1 MKKVLIFALSFL
13 MLITSVPQTYAEP
26 RLEEQAQDQIE
37 QYLIKFKDI
46 EAGIDSLT
54 PESIIKTFKH
64 VSILNVTLSQEE
76 YQDLTVDENV
86 EFIEKN
92 KTIQLTASHSNQVSS
107 SIQEEKL
114 LADHAAASS
123 PVKIAVLD
131 TGATSEEQAAGGA
144 SFISGEDKYLDSHGH
159 GGDVIAA
166 IKQNSPESLLYAL
179 KIFDQSGVASYSQI
193 IEAIEWSIDNEIKIV
208 NMSFSHSDYSLALAE
223 TMYMA
228 SEKGILLIAAAGDQA
243 SDQLEFPAGY
253 NTVIAVGAV
262 DEEYQLMPQS
272 NRGTHIDY
280 VSYGTSDEGQ
290 YDGTGIATANVTS
303 ITARYMAAFP
313 GLGSSEINEMMRLN
327 TLKLTPAELF
337 GYGFAQFILAT
348 EPLEGVDEELP
359 SLPFPEDEPVESD
372 LPEFEGTA
380 EEKSYLLKKYLE
392 LEAIRIQKET
402 SDPYSEQAVIQERA
416 RLNNEYLE
424 KEKLFTASHKASVS
438 NGLNNRDGEILVPV
452 NISDTAES
460 ENESIFGD
468 DFYLNRENFSPN
480 EVTDKSILSEK
491 ILEESTAQ
499 QDEEKTSFTIEDHKD
514 REKNEETEKNSSG
527 AMNELSIQSTNDPN
541 IVAPQMKI
549 DEAPFSVELY
559 NENVSML
566 SGSLSISETDITL
579 PGRNGLSFS
588 LTRTYDTSSAQY
600 FDMYYSYNYRTK
612 YSFDYSYTISEAPSW
627 IPRTSEGTMS
637 RYTRSEIDDL
647 YSVVTSGRYNDN
659 YETFK
664 TVYRATSGIYSN
676 PETSY
681 TNHTKENP
689 INKKFPIGQ
698 GWTWNIPYVKTEGS
712 KKYVTAPDLGTYEI
726 SGTALVNYPW
736 SDMSYAYDTSIT
748 YLGRKSVGVLKSV
761 LGTKIY
767 FDNDGNAIYI
777 QDKNNNYIG
786 FGYSEIATYGT
797 VLTSVS
803 DAIGNTIV
811 IEYPQN
817 KVLIKYNNSTVTYVK
832 GTLDGREVLNQVID
846 QVGRQTTY
854 SYTARQATFQLA
866 PSGGSKANNYTLL
879 TKIVHP
885 TGLRTEYAY
894 ESSYVRRKWGS
905 STSYNDVYR
914 LASRKDVVTFANGQ
928 TKDFNL
934 STFVYQG
941 DMGSQHGSSHNFST
955 KLFDQQLETTH
966 SFNKRFINSDTGSAY
981 YHTKS
986 AIKDLTT
993 NVSKVTD
1000 MTYDMTKTRTNP
1012 LSVATYYTNAA
1023 GQSSANRATESY
1035 VYDNFKNVTKHSN
1048 SLGAVNDF
1056 TYDSNR
1062 RLKSSIQRFSAAQ
1075 ALYTE
1080 IVSRTAQGDPK
1091 EVMIRANSATGA
1103 ILQNAVYSYDAHG
1116 NVTEIQNK
1124 EQNRTNTIKVEYGTA
1139 NGYNSAFPTK
1149 IIKLYSDVNGVAN
1162 QQELQALYDKP
1173 TGLIQAFTDGK
1184 KNTSTFTYDKL
1195 DRLTI
1200 VTQPDGSMITQQYL
1214 DLQNQ
1219 ITHEDELK
1227 RKSYVKWNPLGL
1239 HMESGIYVA
1248 GVMRPQVKNEYDSNS
1263 RMIWAE
1269 DAIGLRTTFNYDRWG
1284 RVLTVAKSGKVQ
1296 TTIAYDDFLATS
1308 VITDPTGYKV
1318 RETSDSYG
1326 RVIKREDGQGNQFT
1340 TKWTGTYDW
1349 AHQLLT
1355 QQDGKNLLT
1364 TYVYDPL
1371 GRLLSVKAPDNQLFQ
1386 YSYNRSG
1393 NMIQMTYPDGKI
1405 VKHDYD
1411 QIGRLIKTTDP
1422 LNKVE
1427 KYTYDANGNVSAFIN
1442 KKGQQINYLYNSK
1455 RDWLEQKS
1463 GPDQTIRF
1471 TYNLDGSRKTM
1482 QDNGTR
1488 TTKYFYESDTGYLD
1502 YIEYPDTKKIDYGY
1516 DVAGDLEQVILPFSD
1531 RVNYLYNDEKQIK
1544 QVNWNNAKQV
1554 EFSYVY
1560 GNMIDQMKY
1569 VNGLTHDY
1577 NYANGKM
1584 TEVWHLNGT
1593 NQLNKYIYSYDVN
1606 GNINKRVEK
1615 VLNKPEETYTFTY
1628 DSMNRLQTSSL
1639 FNESYT
1645 YDGRGNRLTLS
1656 SNSGAYIPAGN
1667 VSYEYDSLDRLVN
1680 SLKNGTY
1687 VEYKYDGDGLLV
1699 ERKENN
1705 VTTRY
1710 YYSGQ
1715 LLVSEGIVQSNNTV
1729 KEKASYLQVNGPL
1742 MREDGS
1748 DNKYYYMKNG
1758 HGDVVE
1764 LRLATGAAQNSYQYD
1779 IWGNTIQAIEPVSN
1793 PFRYSGELWDN
1804 SARLQYLR
1812 ARWYDPSLGRFINED
1827 TYKGEIN
1834 NPITLNLYTYVYNN
1848 PLIYTDPSGHCGVK
1862 SWVDAGDCVVDF
1874 IPVVGGVKSVQE
1886 AVTGKN
1892 VVTGEKLSATDR
1904 ALGLI
1909 GIIPGGKLAAKGGK
1923 GIVSGIKKLFN
1934 PCNCF
1939 TAGTK
1944 VQTDEGEKNIEDI
1957 EVGDMVLAK
1966 DENNPDGEL
1975 AYKEVTALY
1984 TNYRNDIIKLYI
1996 GDLLIETTDNHPF
2009 WVEGKG
2015 WVLADELKV
2024 GDKLQKADGSSLTID
2039 KVEFVILDE
2048 PVMVYNFTVAD
2059 FHTYYVT
2066 DLGIWVHNSNLFC
2079 GSASDLADSARKSKK
2094 IDGLQGVKVSAD
2106 LIHDAAIDFVGKGAK
2121 VQKIDG
2127 GMWYVSKDGLRRV
2140 RTGQKS
2146 KGAYEA
2152 NFETL
2157 DKNGNVRTNYHVE
2170 IE

>member
-1 MKKVLIFALSFL
+1 MKKVLIFALTFL

-26 RLEEQAQDQIE
+26 RLEEQAAQEQIE
-37 QYLIKFKDI
+37 QYLIKFKDV
-46 EAGIDSLT
+46 EAGIDSLD
-54 PESIIKTFKH
+54 PGSIVKIFDH
-64 VSILNVTLSQEE
+64 VSIINVILSQQQ
-76 YQDLTVDENV
+76 YQELTANENV

-92 KTIQLTASHSNQVSS
+92 KIIQLTASPIAENERLLPASEKVDQITTDTINVQNN
-107 SIQEEKL
+107 SILTSTQEEL
-114 LADHAAASS
+114 LTNNAAAPS
-123 PVKIAVLD
+123 PIKIAVLD
-131 TGATSEEQAAGGA
+131 TGATSEEQVAGGA
-144 SFISGEDKYLDSHGH
+144 SFISDEDKYLDNHGH

-193 IEAIEWSIDNEIKIV
+193 IEAIEWSIDNEINIV

-228 SEKGILLIAAAGDQA
+228 SEEGILLIAAAGDQA
-243 SDQLEFPAGY
+243 TDTLEFPAGY

-262 DEEYQLMPQS
+262 DEEHQLMLQS
-272 NRGTHIDY
+272 NRGTHLDY
-280 VSYGTSDEGQ
+280 VGYGISGEGGQ
-290 YDGTGIATANVTS
+290 YDGTGIAAANVTS

-313 GLGSSEINEMMRLN
+313 GLGSSEINEIMRSN

-337 GYGFAQFILAT
+337 GYGFAQFIIAT
-348 EPLEGVDEELP
+348 DPLEGVDEELP
-359 SLPFPEDEPVESD
+359 SLPFPEDEPVQSD
-372 LPEFEGTA
+372 VPEFEGTA

-402 SDPYSEQAVIQERA
+402 SDPYSEQKVIQERA
-416 RLNNEYLE
+416 RLNDEYLE
-424 KEKLFTASHKASVS
+424 KEKLFTASYKATESS
-438 NGLNNRDGEILVPV
+438 GLNNLDGETLVPV
-452 NISDTAES
+452 NISDSAES

-468 DFYLNRENFSPN
+468 DFYLNRENPSPN
-480 EVTDKSILSEK
+480 EITDKSILSEK
-491 ILEESTAQ
+491 ILEESTARH
-499 QDEEKTSFTIEDHKD
+499 DEEKTSSTTEDVKE
-514 REKNEETEKNSSG
+514 RENNEDTEKNSSG
-527 AMNELSIQSTNDPN
+527 TMNKLSNQNTNEPN

-549 DEAPFSVELY
+549 DEAPFSIELY

-566 SGSLSISETDITL
+566 SGSLSITETDFTL

-588 LTRTYDTSSAQY
+588 LTRTYDTSSAQH
-600 FDMYYSYNYRTK
+600 FDMYYAYNYRTK

-637 RYTRSEIDDL
+637 RYTRAEIDDL

-712 KKYVTAPDLGTYEI
+712 KKYVNVPDLGTYEI
-726 SGTALVNYPW
+726 SGSTLVNYPW
-736 SDMSYAYDTSIT
+736 SDWSYAYDTSVT

-761 LGTKIY
+761 LGNKIY

-832 GTLDGREVLNQVID
+832 GILDGREVLNQVID

-854 SYTARQATFQLA
+854 SYATRQATFQLA
-866 PSGGSKANNYTLL
+866 PSGGSKSNNYNLL

-885 TGLRTEYAY
+885 TGLRTEYTY

-934 STFVYQG
+934 STLVYQG
-941 DMGSQHGSSHNFST
+941 DMGSQHGSSHTFST
-955 KLFDQQLETTH
+955 KLFDQQLESTH
-966 SFNKRFINSDTGSAY
+966 TFNKKFINSDTGSAY

-1035 VYDNFKNVTKHSN
+1035 VYDNYKNVTKHSN

-1062 RLKSSIQRFSAAQ
+1062 RLKSSIERFSAAQ

-1103 ILQNAVYSYDAHG
+1103 ILQNVVYSYDAHG

-1124 EQNRTNTIKVEYGTA
+1124 EQNRTNTIKVEYSTA

-1149 IIKLYSDVNGVAN
+1149 IIKLYTDVNGVAN

-1184 KNTSTFTYDKL
+1184 KNTSTYTYDKL
-1195 DRLTI
+1195 DRLTK
-1200 VTQPDGSMITQQYL
+1200 VTQPDGTTVTQQYL

-1263 RMIWAE
+1263 RIIWAE
-1269 DAIGLRTTFNYDRWG
+1269 DATGLRTTFNYDRWG

-1296 TTIAYDDFLATS
+1296 TTQSFDDFLATS

-1318 RETSDSYG
+1318 RESTDSYG

-1349 AHQLLT
+1349 AHRLLT
-1355 QQDGKNLLT
+1355 QQDGKNFLT
-1364 TYVYDPL
+1364 TYGYDPL
-1371 GRLLSVKAPDNQLFQ
+1371 GRLLSVKAPNNQLFQ

-1411 QIGRLIKTTDP
+1411 EIGRLIKTTDP

-1427 KYTYDANGNVSAFIN
+1427 KYTYDGNGNVSAFIN
-1442 KKGQQINYLYNSK
+1442 KKGQQINYLYNNK

-1488 TTKYFYESDTGYLD
+1488 TTKYFYEPDTGYLD

-1516 DVAGDLEQVILPFSD
+1516 DVAGDLVQVILPFSD

-1577 NYANGKM
+1577 NYADGKM

-1615 VLNKPEETYTFTY
+1615 ILNKPEETYTFTY

-1656 SNSGAYIPAGN
+1656 SDSGIYIPAGN
-1667 VSYEYDSLDRLVN
+1667 ASYEYDSFDRLVK
-1680 SLKNGTY
+1680 STKNGT
-1687 VEYKYDGDGLLV
+1687 VIEYKYDGDGLLV

-1705 VTTRY
+1705 ITIRY
-1710 YYSGQ
+1710 YYSDQ
-1715 LLVSEGIVQSNNTV
+1715 LLVAEGIVQSGNTV
-1729 KEKASYLQVNGPL
+1729 TEKASYLQDNGPL
-1742 MREDGS
+1742 LREDGS
-1748 DNKYYYMKNG
+1748 GNKYYYMKNG
-1758 HGDVVE
+1758 HGDVIE
-1764 LRLATGAAQNSYQYD
+1764 LRSATGAVQNSYKYD
-1779 IWGNTIQAIEPVSN
+1779 LWGNTLQAAELVPN
-1793 PFRYSGELWDN
+1793 PFRYTGELWDN
-1804 SARLQYLR
+1804 NAGLQYLR

-1827 TYKGEIN
+1827 TYKGEMN
-1834 NPITLNLYTYVYNN
+1834 NPMTLNLYTYVVNN
-1848 PLIYTDPSGHCGVK
+1848 PLIYIDPSGNKHLPQGSGGGGRSRHALSGGGGSPTPPVSKSKSKASPKPKSSNSSDALRQEILRVK
-1862 SWVDAGDCVVDF
+1862 QSSAKGKGNVTKLPNQGIVTGNVQGAPKVDAGKQGKHVYGHNNHDPNKTSWGRGQD
-1874 IPVVGGVKSVQE
+1874 GVNLTQE
-1886 AVTGKN
+1886 GWMKGTPTSNSDKVRVWDTGKPIGPN
-1892 VVTGEKLSATDR
+1892 GETGVRVHMD
-1904 ALGLI
+1904 
-1909 GIIPGGKLAAKGGK
+1909 GK
-1923 GIVSGIKKLFN
+1923 G
-1934 PCNCF
+1934 
-1939 TAGTK
+1939 
-1944 VQTDEGEKNIEDI
+1944 NIHGYPVD
-1957 EVGDMVLAK
+1957 
-1966 DENNPDGEL
+1966 P
-1975 AYKEVTALY
+1975 
-1984 TNYRNDIIKLYI
+1984 KLY
-1996 GDLLIETTDNHPF
+1996 LP
-2009 WVEGKG
+2009 
-2015 WVLADELKV
+2015 
-2024 GDKLQKADGSSLTID
+2024 
-2039 KVEFVILDE
+2039 
-2048 PVMVYNFTVAD
+2048 
-2059 FHTYYVT
+2059 
-2066 DLGIWVHNSNLFC
+2066 
-2079 GSASDLADSARKSKK
+2079 
-2094 IDGLQGVKVSAD
+2094 
-2106 LIHDAAIDFVGKGAK
+2106 
-2121 VQKIDG
+2121 
-2127 GMWYVSKDGLRRV
+2127 
-2140 RTGQKS
+2140 
-2146 KGAYEA
+2146 
-2152 NFETL
+2152 
-2157 DKNGNVRTNYHVE
+2157 
-2170 IE
+2170 